1 MKILKKLTVL
11 LAICILL
18 TGFNIPSVS
27 ADSFPCVGIVIGNN
41 INVRSGAGLDYKI
54 LTQVNSGVLL
64 DVFEKTGNWYK
75 IGTGN
80 GNFAYISADYVSIRP
95 QDVAARS
102 SYLGGNRVVQ
112 LAKQYLGVP
121 YVYGGNGPNGF
132 DCSGFTSF
140 IYRQLGYSL
149 NRVAHDQ
156 LKNGV
161 PVSKN
166 ELQPGDLVLFMRS
179 GRTTVNHVGIYVGD
193 GMMIHAPQTGDVV
206 KYTSITTGY
215 YNDCYYAARRII
227 R

>member
-1 MKILKKLTVL
+1 MNILKKLAVLMAIFVL
-11 LAICILL
+11 LA
-18 TGFNIPSVS
+18 GFGITSVS
-27 ADSFPCVGIVIGNN
+27 ADSFPCVGIVIGNQ
-41 INVRSGAGLDYKI
+41 INVRSGAGLNCEI
-54 LTQVNSGVLL
+54 LTQINSGVLL

-95 QDVAARS
+95 QDVAARNN
-102 SYLGGNRVVQ
+102 YLGGNRVVQ

-121 YVYGGNGPNGF
+121 YMYGGNGPNGF

-179 GRTTVNHVGIYVGD
+179 GRTSVNHVGIYAGD